1 MIGVVNPS
9 ANETLDL
16 QLQYLSNATL
26 MLVPGENFPTEG
38 ASSTMATSTATATST
53 SSAAATNTSGSS
65 ASSAANSPS
74 LNAGQ
79 IAGIAIGGAALL
91 VLAAALIYLCG
102 RRGGLDKAY
111 RRSGHMY
118 PPPQMVEAHYG
129 NPKSP
134 AQVTSSTNHY
144 ALPPDQETYGSQT
157 QSPRQNLYAAQTS
170 PTLSPHHTGYNTYQ
184 STLLTSVHSPLAG
197 DGGQQGY

>member
-1 MIGVVNPS
+1 MIGVVNPN

-38 ASSTMATSTATATST
+38 ASSTLATATATST
-53 SSAAATNTSGSS
+53 SAAATSTSSS
-65 ASSAANSPS
+65 SPSGGASNSPS

-79 IAGIAIGGAALL
+79 IAGVAIGGAALL
-91 VLAAALIYLCG
+91 LLAAALIYLCG

-111 RRSGHMY
+111 RRSGQMY

-134 AQVTSSTNHY
+134 AQGTSSTNHY
-144 ALPPDQETYGSQT
+144 SLPPDQETYGSRT

-170 PTLSPHHTGYNTYQ
+170 PPLSPHHTGYNTYQ

-197 DGGQQGY
+197 DGVQQGY